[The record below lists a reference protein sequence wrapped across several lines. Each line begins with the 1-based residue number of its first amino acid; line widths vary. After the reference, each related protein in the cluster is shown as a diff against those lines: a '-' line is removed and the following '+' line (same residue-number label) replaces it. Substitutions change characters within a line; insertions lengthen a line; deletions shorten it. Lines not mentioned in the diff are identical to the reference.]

1 MSVLM
6 NINTCGVLKFVWC
19 WVKDLGPKQTTKWNK
34 KLKMSLFAP
43 TLTGPAPVTWPCWSL
58 RCKRMPT
65 RWRKMSCEQK
75 SSWLWWEKKT
85 VNDRLSFTSLTDIK
99 VDLFPFHPLPTGC
112 RKRQEGAAV
121 SASDYDLRQTGRGWR
136 SAQGPVFGPGQSQ
149 EAETSTGQRD
159 REWVS

>member
-65 RWRKMSCEQK
+65 RWRKMSCGQK
-75 SSWLWWEKKT
+75 SSWLWWEKTNSKWQTVIYFTDRYQSWPVPLSSSSDRMQKT
-85 VNDRLSFTSLTDIK
+85 TRRSCRFSIRLWSQTNWARLK
-99 VDLFPFHPLPTGC
+99 VCSGTCFWTWTKP
-112 RKRQEGAAV
+112 
-121 SASDYDLRQTGRGWR
+121 R
-136 SAQGPVFGPGQSQ
+136 SWNIHRP
-149 EAETSTGQRD
+149 ER
-159 REWVS
+159 